1 MEVVEINS
9 SSEEDDDD
17 VYLNSVAK
25 LKALKKQ
32 TSSSQTT
39 TEKDEVN
46 KEEKKE
52 EKIEV
57 TNIEISEIF
66 VVAQRATRNIRS
78 KGNRSRPRTR
88 RQANRNIAQELDSDL
103 EIVSIEEM
111 PNLITTE
118 AETSLEI
125 TEKKADSSE
134 DENYDIDIKVLWQSK
149 HIHRLNIRQFS
160 FTILKIVL
168 VALFQNE
175 NFRKV
180 FEYFSNLEQVPIDKI
195 LITKKDR
202 IIKKNDTPASINLSV
217 IDILDG
223 GIIKKDDTVSKN
235 NVEEQDDENVCVIK
249 IQSTSKKSLTISVK
263 RDEDFKALFAKC
275 AQELNTEESK
285 IKLYFDGDLVT
296 ITDTPESLEI
306 EDEACFDIRIS
317 S

>member
-149 HIHRLNIRQFS
+149 HIHRLNIRQ
-160 FTILKIVL
+160 
-168 VALFQNE
+168 NE